1 MKIQTMKQSEKT
13 HASSDPCVVGPR
25 LQRFCRRTQ
34 VAMVMAEEGSPIGG
48 SRRWLLK
55 RREAMAGTRRR
66 ETSDG
71 DKSMNR
77 EMQEKILKII

>member
-1 MKIQTMKQSEKT
+1 
-13 HASSDPCVVGPR
+13 
-25 LQRFCRRTQ
+25 
-34 VAMVMAEEGSPIGG
+34 MVMAEEGSPIGG